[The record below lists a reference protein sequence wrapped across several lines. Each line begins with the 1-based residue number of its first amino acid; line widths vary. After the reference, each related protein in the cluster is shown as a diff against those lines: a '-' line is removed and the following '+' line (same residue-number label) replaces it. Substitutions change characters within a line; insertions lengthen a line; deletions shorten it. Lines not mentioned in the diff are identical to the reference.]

1 MTTIIAQDSV
11 FVAVDQL
18 WTDVADR
25 AAPAPFRKYFVLTD
39 TMIFLSGNI
48 DPILSVLAGY
58 VGDRI
63 GIDEEFADWIA
74 RYTELDGQT
83 CSFIEIG
90 KKTGQVLYS
99 HGADPLE
106 EMGGIFYFAGSG
118 SGFAIETYL
127 SCLSIL
133 QDGGTEFRFVE
144 HGMNLITRSMRD
156 AFSKDPCTGP
166 GFDYMLWADG
176 SVVEDKLMWFM
187 ESEIEGYHQQLY
199 HKIIERFQSIDE
211 LKKMIA
217 MMTDE
222 LIEDE
227 KEMEIETKIFD
238 RSGNQGYSSAT
249 NLSAKG
255 RDEMSNTKQETPRVA
270 VKTSGSSRGA
280 VLSASSLKARLAQR
294 KAEGL
299 N

>member
-25 AAPAPFRKYFVLTD
+25 TAPAPFRKFFVLSD

-48 DPILSVLAGY
+48 DPILNVLAGY

-83 CSFIEIG
+83 CEFIEVER
-90 KKTGQVLYS
+90 KTGQVLFS
-99 HGADPLE
+99 HGTEPIE
-106 EMGGIFYFAGSG
+106 KMGGIFYFAGSG
-118 SGFAIETYL
+118 SSFAIETYI

-133 QDGGTEFRFVE
+133 QEGGTEFRFAD

-166 GFDYMLWADG
+166 SFDYILWADG
-176 SVVEDKLMWFM
+176 SVVDDNLKWCN
-187 ESEIEGYHQQLY
+187 ESEIEEYHQQLY
-199 HKIIERFQSIDE
+199 QKIIERFVSIDE

-222 LIEDE
+222 QIEDE
-227 KEMEIETKIFD
+227 KEMEIESKIFD
-238 RSGNQGYSSAT
+238 RLENQGYSSST

-255 RDEMSNTKQETPRVA
+255 RDEMNNTKQVEPRVA
-270 VKTSGSSRGA
+270 VKTSGSTRGA
-280 VLSASSLKARLAQR
+280 VLTASSLKARLAQR